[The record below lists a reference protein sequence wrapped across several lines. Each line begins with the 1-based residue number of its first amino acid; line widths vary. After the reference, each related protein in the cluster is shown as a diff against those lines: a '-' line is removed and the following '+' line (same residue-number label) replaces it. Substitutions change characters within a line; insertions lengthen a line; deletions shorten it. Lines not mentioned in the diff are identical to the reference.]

1 MWILFRISILTLD
14 RKEKWHQMDVDFQS
28 LRLTILKIIPR
39 DVFCLQENFKFEI
52 EQYVAAEWVYINSAV
67 FVYISIKRI
76 QGVASLVTN
85 TMFLFILFLE
95 KTNRINLRWSLSPCL
110 DAAYA
115 KAASRII
122 MKKIPFFEDSKQSKK
137 KLLNP

>member
-1 MWILFRISILTLD
+1 
-14 RKEKWHQMDVDFQS
+14 MDVDFQS
-28 LRLTILKIIPR
+28 LRLTILKIIPQ

-95 KTNRINLRWSLSPCL
+95 KINRINLR
-110 DAAYA
+110 
-115 KAASRII
+115 
-122 MKKIPFFEDSKQSKK
+122 
-137 KLLNP
+137 